1 MNDVM
6 TKNDLPISD
15 INTPANRKNT
25 KKMQRR
31 KTWETMKRQKMYY
44 LFLLP
49 AIVAV
54 LVFNY
59 APMGGLVIAFQNYKV
74 KAGFLGSEFVGLE
87 HFAKFIKDPMF
98 FRAFK
103 NTMIINLF
111 SIIILFPAPIIL
123 ALMIDNIRSPRF
135 KKASQTLTYLPHFVS
150 WVIVATLVYRMVDP
164 YSGIV
169 NLAIT
174 KLGFESISFM
184 RESSYFKPILIITG
198 LWKEI
203 GWSSIIYLAA
213 ISGID
218 PELYNAAMVDGAG
231 KFRRIISITIP
242 CIAPTI
248 ALMFILSLGSLA
260 HANFDAVYNLMN
272 SLVAREAEVVDTYV
286 FRTGIQMGR
295 YSYATAIGLSQ
306 SVFSIILVVF
316 GFKLAKKYNDY
327 SILD

>member
-1 MNDVM
+1 MNDVI
-6 TKNDLPISD
+6 TKNDSLIIDSS
-15 INTPANRKNT
+15 TPVNRKNT
-25 KKMQRR
+25 KKKQRR
-31 KTWETMKRQKMYY
+31 KTWETMKRQKMFY

-49 AIVAV
+49 AIIAV

-59 APMGGLVIAFQNYKV
+59 APMGGLIIAFQNYKV
-74 KAGFLGSEFVGLE
+74 KTGFLGSEFVGLE
-87 HFAKFIKDPMF
+87 HFVKFFKDPMF

-111 SIIILFPAPIIL
+111 SIIILFPAPVIL
-123 ALMIDNIRSPRF
+123 ALMIDNVRSPKF
-135 KKASQTLTYLPHFVS
+135 KKVSQTLTYLPHFVS

-164 YSGIV
+164 YSGIF

-174 KLGFESISFM
+174 KLGFERIPFM
-184 RESSYFKPILIITG
+184 READYFKPILIISG

-213 ISGID
+213 ISGVD

-231 KFRRIISITIP
+231 KFRRIISITLP
-242 CIAPTI
+242 SIAPTM
-248 ALMFILSLGSLA
+248 ALMFILSLGGLA

-272 SLVAREAEVVDTYV
+272 PLVATEAEVIDTYV

-295 YSYATAIGLSQ
+295 YSYATAIGFTQ

-316 GFKLAKKYNDY
+316 GFKLAKRFNDY

>member
-1 MNDVM
+1 MDYQLVDTEFNMD
-6 TKNDLPISD
+6 
-15 INTPANRKNT
+15 RKGST
-25 KKMQRR
+25 
-31 KTWETMKRQKMYY
+31 TWERMKRQKMFY

-49 AIVAV
+49 AIITVI
-54 LVFNY
+54 VFNY
-59 APMGGLVIAFQNYKV
+59 APMGGLIIAFQDYKV
-74 KAGFLGSEFVGLE
+74 KTGFFGSEFVGFQ
-87 HFAKFIKDPMF
+87 HFVKFLNDP
-98 FRAFK
+98 AFYIALK

-111 SIIILFPAPIIL
+111 TIVLLFPAPVIL
-123 ALMIDNIRSPRF
+123 ALMIDNVRSRMF
-135 KKASQTLTYLPHFVS
+135 KRTAQTLTYLPHFIS

-164 YSGIV
+164 YSGII
-169 NLAIT
+169 NIILSRFGID
-174 KLGFESISFM
+174 GIPFM
-184 RESSYFKPILIITG
+184 REGEYFKPIFIISG

-242 CIAPTI
+242 SIAPTM
-248 ALMFILSLGSLA
+248 ALMFILSLGGLA

-272 SLVAREAEVVDTYV
+272 PLVARNADVIDTYV
-286 FRTGIQMGR
+286 FRMGIQMGK
-295 YSYATAIGLSQ
+295 YSYATAIGLVQ
-306 SVFSIILVVF
+306 SVFSIILVVA